1 MMLMKTTELCDAGLD
16 AQGAG
21 RARAARRRGFSLV
34 ELISV
39 FLIISLLIALSI
51 SVGRSVLQGRG
62 ERATQNVIQILDQAL
77 STYISVKNAK
87 PPAFYT
93 DRAGTQF
100 PVIDGDISGVP
111 VPSTALFILQLQEVP
126 EAKALLTKIPS
137 QFIRRRVLTMA
148 GEVVQVG
155 SAGGPGSGGQGD
167 NLALV
172 IVDAWGQPIRYVHPE
187 FHGSIGANGTGRSI
201 QVGTANAVFTRLV
214 SATFPNVV
222 DSDEGYCVNNRP
234 YFYSAGPDTTAGT
247 RKDNLYSSRPTFQ
260 AETTQQ
266 VRPGQ

>member
-1 MMLMKTTELCDAGLD
+1 MKTTELRHAGSD
-16 AQGAG
+16 TTGARG
-21 RARAARRRGFSLV
+21 SRGFSLV

-62 ERATQNVIQILDQAL
+62 ERATQNVVQILDQAL
-77 STYISVKNAK
+77 SAYISVKNAK

-93 DRAGTQF
+93 DLNGVQF
-100 PVIDGDISGVP
+100 PVIDGTTGVGAAATAADV
-111 VPSTALFILQLQEVP
+111 VPSTALFILQLQDVP
-126 EAKALLTKIPS
+126 EAKALLTQIPA
-137 QFIRRRVLTMA
+137 QFIRRQVLEVA
-148 GEVVQVG
+148 GQVVQVG
-155 SAGGPGSGGQGD
+155 SAGGPGAGGQGD

-187 FHGSIGANGTGRSI
+187 FHGSIGANGTGRTI
-201 QVGTANAVFTRLV
+201 QVGTGSPVFTRLV
-214 SATFPNVV
+214 STTFPNVV
-222 DSDEGYCVNNRP
+222 DSDEGYCPNNRP

-247 RKDNLYSSRPTFQ
+247 RKDNLYSTRPIFQ

-266 VRPGQ
+266 VRPGN